1 VRLESAHAARG
12 LFGTKKFGVKT
23 LCFETQRADITRKI
37 IRGLKKISLEEKRF
51 LPIIILA
58 VARERLDL
66 WKTICPRVR
75 KNSGNKFTLP
85 TLAIRNY
92 VLEP

>member
-1 VRLESAHAARG
+1 
-12 LFGTKKFGVKT
+12 VKT
-23 LCFETQRADITRKI
+23 LCFETEWNDITRKI
-37 IRGLKKISLEEKRF
+37 IYGLKNFPLEEKGI

-58 VARERLDL
+58 VAQKRVDL

-75 KNSGNKFTLP
+75 TNSGNKFTLP
-85 TLAIRNY
+85 TLAKRNY